1 MTCRQARFEWQL
13 PAPEWS
19 GPLVQVQRAY
29 LQSMPLLSLLAVAT
43 TVQEPTAQA
52 LRVWAPEQP
61 VLLQAF
67 VAQALVLRTDLAL
80 RPSPCSRVPHSTAA
94 AVQHSLEDH
103 PVCNLVLAL
112 ATGTAMAVE

>member
-1 MTCRQARFEWQL
+1 
-13 PAPEWS
+13 
-19 GPLVQVQRAY
+19 
-29 LQSMPLLSLLAVAT
+29 MPLLSLLPVAT
-43 TVQEPTAQA
+43 TSQEPTAQA

-61 VLLQAF
+61 VWLQAF
-67 VAQALVLRTDLAL
+67 VVQALAQRTDLAL

>member
-1 MTCRQARFEWQL
+1 
-13 PAPEWS
+13 
-19 GPLVQVQRAY
+19 
-29 LQSMPLLSLLAVAT
+29 MPLLSLLAVAT

-67 VAQALVLRTDLAL
+67 VAQALALRDLAL
-80 RPSPCSRVPHSTAA
+80 RPGHCSRLPHSTAA
-94 AVQHSLEDH
+94 AVPHSLEDC
-103 PVCNLVLAL
+103 PVCNLVPAP

>member
-1 MTCRQARFEWQL
+1 
-13 PAPEWS
+13 
-19 GPLVQVQRAY
+19 
-29 LQSMPLLSLLAVAT
+29 MPLLSLLAVAT

-112 ATGTAMAVE
+112 ATGTPMAVE